1 MIMRCKLCQRE
12 FTPNKYHP
20 HQQICFRP
28 ECQHLR
34 QIQNQRDWRSKNPEY
49 FKCRG
54 QEGFW
59 RENRKRYRQQWKI
72 THKDYLKE
80 YQESHLKQRREYMR
94 EYMRRYRAIH
104 KKRDEFVNRNKS

>member
-1 MIMRCKLCQRE
+1 MRCKICQRE

-20 HQQICFRP
+20 RQQVCPQP

-34 QIQNQRDWRSKNPEY
+34 QILNERDWRSRNPEY

-54 QEGFW
+54 QETFW
-59 RENRKRYRQQWKI
+59 REDRHRYTQKWRKAHRARLKAYQRSHRQ
-72 THKDYLKE
+72 
-80 YQESHLKQRREYMR
+80 QRREYMR

-104 KKRDEFVNRNKS
+104 GKRE